1 MSVDVSDP
9 EDVHV
14 EKLYR
19 VRMQKDLERT
29 RIYQQVYARLVS
41 KIKQSNDMDYT
52 DLLFT
57 MEPFILGSPLYN
69 MKCCIAFMMY
79 KCRKNGMVAKYIYPN
94 VLFVSWRVAVD
105 NTTTS
110 GSAVP
115 GKRVSNRQHSII
127 QDISMSVS
135 EASDT
140 EDLELERLIAS
151 KKLR

>member
-1 MSVDVSDP
+1 MNDT

-14 EKLYR
+14 EKLYK

-29 RIYQQVYARLVS
+29 RIYQQVYAKLVS

-79 KCRKNGMVAKYIYPN
+79 KCRKNGMVATYIYPN

-105 NTTTS
+105 NTTAS
-110 GSAVP
+110 GSVQGLP
-115 GKRVSNRQHSII
+115 GRRANHQDIM

-135 EASDT
+135 EASDI

-151 KKLR
+151 KKLK